1 MVYTIKNEFL
11 EISVTDAGGNM
22 ISVKYLGE
30 ERQWQGNEFWKSQD
44 VVIFPIIGHAGEYTV
59 GGKTYKPKSHGVARY
74 SVFELCNINSDT
86 LTLKLVSE
94 ALPDKPIPTISNYL

>member
-30 ERQWQGNEFWKSQD
+30 ERQWQENEFWKSQD
-44 VVIFPIIGHAGEYTV
+44 VVIFPIDR
-59 GGKTYKPKSHGVARY
+59 KSV
-74 SVFELCNINSDT
+74 V
-86 LTLKLVSE
+86 
-94 ALPDKPIPTISNYL
+94 